1 MECLKKEEVN
11 FNNPTWEG
19 KDVESN
25 VIDDFSLIIR
35 TVDTLSRDEK
45 DKLLYDDCSYEE
57 LKKVISKNGYSSKR
71 EISTKLIEIYEE
83 ERQSLEKEI
92 KKLEGNKLANI
103 EADKLN
109 GMLGMVPQEENT
121 DKILKYERSLQ
132 KSIFQNL
139 FLLKKLQGTL

>member
-1 MECLKKEEVN
+1 M
-11 FNNPTWEG
+11 
-19 KDVESN
+19 
-25 VIDDFSLIIR
+25 
-35 TVDTLSRDEK
+35 
-45 DKLLYDDCSYEE
+45 
-57 LKKVISKNGYSSKR
+57 KKVVSKNGYSSKK

-83 ERQSLEKEI
+83 ERQSLEEEI

-121 DKILKYERSLQ
+121 DKILRYERSLQ

-139 FLLKKLQGTL
+139 FLLKKLQGSF